1 MYFMGLD
8 KIEKKKRET
17 EAISNEARLKL
28 TRLMRKR
35 CDSNDSTVNLIN
47 RNRYIN
53 TARTVLDLPIYRL
66 ELDDRGMYMNEEFG
80 WHIAETELVM
90 RRPDSIQL
98 VETLGDFLQ
107 PGMLDVTAVNAILA
121 EDNASARFETSGF
134 DEDVI
139 RRGVSMPIGTASP

>member
-53 TARTVLDLPIYRL
+53 TARTVLDLPLR
-66 ELDDRGMYMNEEFG
+66 NP
-80 WHIAETELVM
+80 LV
-90 RRPDSIQL
+90 L
-98 VETLGDFLQ
+98 
-107 PGMLDVTAVNAILA
+107 
-121 EDNASARFETSGF
+121 
-134 DEDVI
+134 
-139 RRGVSMPIGTASP
+139 